1 MLNALL
7 SIHGDQGMEAANLS
21 RKKSAK
27 CTKCMN
33 DLKGMLSDGKRLC
46 EDKYMIKGKK
56 DDE

>member
-1 MLNALL
+1 
-7 SIHGDQGMEAANLS
+7 MEAANLS

-27 CTKCMN
+27 RTKCMN